1 MDVENRDLLEEE
13 IRMEFDTLKS
23 MEVGSE
29 SYKVTVDGLV
39 KLIDRSNELAKLDFE
54 LVKFNSESEF
64 KTNQSRM
71 ELEAKNEQSKKEL
84 EFKQKQF
91 ESDERNRLINSGI
104 SIAGIIIPAIITVW
118 GTFKTLK
125 FEKTGSVTTIM
136 GRGFINKL
144 LPKK

>member
-13 IRMEFDTLKS
+13 IHMEFDTLKS
-23 MEVGSE
+23 IEVGSE
-29 SYKVTVDGLV
+29 SYKITVDGLV
-39 KLIDRSNELAKLDFE
+39 KLIDRSNELAKLDLE
-54 LVKFNSESEF
+54 LAKLNFESEF
-64 KTNQSRM
+64 RANQSRI
-71 ELEAKNEQSKKEL
+71 ELEAKIDQSKKEL

-91 ESDERNRLINSGI
+91 ESDERNRLINNGI
-104 SIAGIIIPAIITVW
+104 SIAGIVIPAIITVW